1 MNKQVEE
8 KALPLNRNNLINILK
23 AMNDG
28 IYIVNQRYDIEFINH
43 VIQKE
48 FGEIAGRKCYT
59 YFRDRTE
66 PCPWCKNKEV
76 FAGKTVHWKWYSF
89 KNKKHY
95 DLLGT
100 PMKNL
105 DGTISKLEIF
115 HDITER
121 KQKEE
126 KLKKQNREL
135 SSLNA
140 IAATISQSLELDKVL
155 ADTLKTVL
163 DLMHL
168 KAGWIFLKE
177 EDGDRLTLA
186 GHLGLSPEF
195 AREEAERPQGD
206 CICSHVIR
214 KKEPLIAENIL
225 ECPRLSKSVTK
236 KEGLACHASIPLM
249 SKNKVAG
256 VMNVASEEYH
266 PFLPEDLALLSAI
279 GHQVGVAIENAR
291 LFENTRKTSS
301 ELEESY
307 ERVKSLYEELKEEKE
322 KAKILKKA
330 LEERFGLGN
339 ILGKNH
345 QMQAI
350 YDLIENISP
359 GNSTILIQ
367 GESGTGKELVAKSLH
382 YNSPRK
388 NRPLIAVNCSA
399 FAETLLESELFG
411 HEKGAFTGAS
421 SLKKGRFEISDQ
433 GTLFLDEIGELPIS
447 LQTKLLRVLQEK
459 TIERVGG
466 TLPIPVDFRLI
477 AATNKNLEDEVKN
490 GNFREDLYYR
500 LNVVKTVIPPLRERS
515 EDIPLLIK
523 HFIDKYTN
531 EQQPESKVSGI
542 TPEAVK
548 ILCDY
553 QWKGNVRELEN
564 VLERCILLGSGDM
577 ITPSELP
584 LQVRQNVSSFLDLD
598 GIPQDVGLAE
608 TLAAVEKRMIQR
620 AMKLSGN
627 VQTKAAKLLG
637 IGKSGLNQ
645 KLKKFNLG

>member
-1 MNKQVEE
+1 M
-8 KALPLNRNNLINILK
+8 
-23 AMNDG
+23 
-28 IYIVNQRYDIEFINH
+28 
-43 VIQKE
+43 
-48 FGEIAGRKCYT
+48 
-59 YFRDRTE
+59 
-66 PCPWCKNKEV
+66 
-76 FAGKTVHWKWYSF
+76 
-89 KNKKHY
+89 
-95 DLLGT
+95 
-100 PMKNL
+100 
-105 DGTISKLEIF
+105 
-115 HDITER
+115 
-121 KQKEE
+121 
-126 KLKKQNREL
+126 
-135 SSLNA
+135 
-140 IAATISQSLELDKVL
+140 
-155 ADTLKTVL
+155 
-163 DLMHL
+163 
-168 KAGWIFLKE
+168 
-177 EDGDRLTLA
+177 
-186 GHLGLSPEF
+186 
-195 AREEAERPQGD
+195 
-206 CICSHVIR
+206 
-214 KKEPLIAENIL
+214 ENIL
-225 ECPRLSKSVTK
+225 IVDDEKNYTMIIGEILQEEGYTSITASSGMEALDILNKEIIDLVLTDVKMPGMSGIQLLENIKELNPDIPVIIMTAYGSVEKAVDAMHKGAYTFILKPFENQALIAHITKALSVYKIVQENSRLRDAISSRYSFDNIIGKSRPMQEIYEIIK
-236 KEGLACHASIPLM
+236 
-249 SKNKVAG
+249 KVAPS
-256 VMNVASEEYH
+256 NAS
-266 PFLPEDLALLSAI
+266 
-279 GHQVGVAIENAR
+279 V
-291 LFENTRKTSS
+291 
-301 ELEESY
+301 
-307 ERVKSLYEELKEEKE
+307 
-322 KAKILKKA
+322 
-330 LEERFGLGN
+330 
-339 ILGKNH
+339 
-345 QMQAI
+345 
-350 YDLIENISP
+350 LIE
-359 GNSTILIQ
+359 

-421 SLKKGRFEISDQ
+421 ALKKGRFEISDQ

-584 LQVRQNVSSFLDLD
+584 LQIRQHVSSFLDLD

-608 TLAAVEKRMIQR
+608 TLTAVEKRMIQR

-627 VQTKAAKLLG
+627 VQTKAAQLLG

-645 KLKKFNLG
+645 KIKKFNLG